1 MLWVLKRTVSIRW
14 VFFEHPKHMF
24 KLMGKKII
32 PNLPSKNLLDW
43 TYGPKVSTHAPYEAE
58 GVIFKDSSN
67 FMACGIQCRACN
79 LSEISMTCKAHFKA
93 YQFSYLVYVAG
104 MYRIEVIRRRKK
116 MCVLQVTPPTLHFYP
131 LP

>member
-1 MLWVLKRTVSIRW
+1 MGSQKNRLNKMG
-14 VFFEHPKHMF
+14 FFEHPKHMF

-32 PNLPSKNLLDW
+32 PNLPSKILLDW

-79 LSEISMTCKAHFKA
+79 LSEISMTCKAHFKSLSI
-93 YQFSYLVYVAG
+93 FIFGICSWHV
-104 MYRIEVIRRRKK
+104 
-116 MCVLQVTPPTLHFYP
+116 
-131 LP
+131 